1 MMNKVKMEQVVPQYH
16 NTLYDNENKGR
27 Q

>member
-1 MMNKVKMEQVVPQYH
+1 MNKVKMEQVVPQYH